1 MFDCIPT
8 CQQKW
13 IHSMI
18 ALQIPKT
25 ATSSVSLAL
34 KDRNLIH
41 KHRGLLQERFAKHP
55 LYRGVFN
62 VRHAVPSHLAQIFGR
77 KFFDFFSFAVVR
89 HPIER
94 LISSYYFGKQK
105 KLWSVYGLQES
116 TTLDQYISWLYD
128 NKNSQNIL
136 ILLPQTTWAANKD
149 FPITKVL
156 KFENLAE
163 DWKNM
168 LAEYKI
174 AGLPDSLPHENKSQH
189 KDWREEISAESL
201 KKALDFTQKDRIFY
215 PEFYD

>member
-1 MFDCIPT
+1 M
-8 CQQKW
+8 
-13 IHSMI
+13 M

-25 ATSSVSLAL
+25 ATSSIAKTLGN
-34 KDRNLIH
+34 RNLIH

-55 LYRGVFN
+55 LYRGVFD
-62 VRHAVPSHLAQIFGR
+62 VRHAVPLHLAQIFGR

-89 HPIER
+89 HPIQR
-94 LISSYYFGKQK
+94 LVSSFYFGKQN

-116 TTLDQYISWLYD
+116 TTLDEYIDWLHK
-128 NKNSQNIL
+128 NKNDPNIL

-149 FPITKVL
+149 FPVTKVL
-156 KFENLAE
+156 RFEDLSAG
-163 DWKNM
+163 WKNM

-201 KKALDFTQKDRIFY
+201 KKALDFTQEDAIFY
-215 PEFYD
+215 PELYD